1 MAERDFGVLEQYG
14 CKLYSVSR
22 GRGAFICETNRG
34 PVILREYSGRPE
46 KLAARAA
53 LLEYLTERGLKV
65 DYYIRNLEGSY
76 ISTDASGVDY
86 TLCFW
91 FHARECDIKSFSDVC
106 VAIQSMARLHKLLE
120 GYQNESEAEFQIARS
135 LREEYDKHNRELKMI
150 RNYLSDKR
158 RKSDFELLAAAKCQ
172 EFLSEGLEAAS
183 VIRESGYDA
192 AYQDAVSRRTLCH
205 GDYNYHNVFVAE
217 QQGCICGFEQC
228 SVNLRLTDLYNFMR
242 KLMEKYDWDV
252 KMGYLMLREYDNIY
266 HLSAEDVRL
275 LGVMFSYPEKF
286 WKILNYYFNANKAWI
301 PNKNMEKLK
310 LVVKQNRMRREFV
323 RTLYG
328 A

>member
-1 MAERDFGVLEQYG
+1 
-14 CKLYSVSR
+14 
-22 GRGAFICETNRG
+22 
-34 PVILREYSGRPE
+34 
-46 KLAARAA
+46 
-53 LLEYLTERGLKV
+53 
-65 DYYIRNLEGSY
+65 
-76 ISTDASGVDY
+76 
-86 TLCFW
+86 
-91 FHARECDIKSFSDVC
+91 
-106 VAIQSMARLHKLLE
+106 
-120 GYQNESEAEFQIARS
+120 
-135 LREEYDKHNRELKMI
+135 MI

-158 RKSDFELLAAAKCQ
+158 RKSDFELLAASKCQ

-266 HLSAEDVRL
+266 PLSAEDVRL